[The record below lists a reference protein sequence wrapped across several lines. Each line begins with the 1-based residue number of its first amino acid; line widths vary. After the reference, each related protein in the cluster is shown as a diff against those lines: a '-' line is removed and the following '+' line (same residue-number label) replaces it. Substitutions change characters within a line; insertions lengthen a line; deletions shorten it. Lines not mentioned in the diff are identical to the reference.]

1 MSQIMKLFKTS
12 LLAIVLLFTVAS
24 CSKDDSITLDEADYT
39 INLNLAHE
47 TNWELADE
55 ILVLVNEHRS
65 SLDLPII
72 ERDQQYASAYAVQ
85 HTNYMIDLNRINHDN
100 FGQRS
105 EALKQNGAIRVGEN
119 VANGYETAE
128 AVVFAWLN
136 SPTHKHVIE
145 GNYTHSG
152 FGIIPNENG
161 SYFFTQLFYS
171 K

>member
-1 MSQIMKLFKTS
+1 MKLFKTS

-24 CSKDDSITLDEADYT
+24 CSKDDSIILDEADYT

-85 HTNYMIDLNRINHDN
+85 HTNYMIELNRINHDN
-100 FGQRS
+100 FVKES
-105 EALKQNGAIRVGEN
+105 D
-119 VANGYETAE
+119 
-128 AVVFAWLN
+128 
-136 SPTHKHVIE
+136 
-145 GNYTHSG
+145 
-152 FGIIPNENG
+152 
-161 SYFFTQLFYS
+161 
-171 K
+171 

>member
-1 MSQIMKLFKTS
+1 MKTIKTC
-12 LLAIVLLFTVAS
+12 LLAIVLSFMVTS
-24 CSKDDSITLDEADYT
+24 CSKDDSIPTDEADYS

-55 ILVLVNEHRS
+55 ILVLINEHRAS
-65 SLDLPII
+65 IDLPSI
-72 ERDQQYASAYAVQ
+72 ERDQQYASAYAVR
-85 HTNYMIDLNRINHDN
+85 HTNYMIDMNRINHDN
-100 FGQRS
+100 FGERS
-105 EALKQNGAIRVGEN
+105 EALKQKGAIRVGEN
-119 VANGYETAE
+119 VANGYATAE

-152 FGIIPNENG
+152 FGVVPNANG
-161 SYFFTQLFYS
+161 TYFFTQLFYS